1 MSPKLAAIHDELG
14 ELSVVEKLTML
25 AFAIIEDEPTTDAAI
40 AGLVTVAAIMTR
52 RLPATRRA
60 ALAFHMKSEA
70 MELGA
75 KWN

>member
-1 MSPKLAAIHDELG
+1 MSPKLEAINDELG
-14 ELSVVEKLTML
+14 QLSVVDRLVIL
-25 AFAIIEDEPTTDAAI
+25 AHAIIEDEPTADTAI
-40 AGLVTVAAIMTR
+40 AGLITVAAIMTR

-60 ALAFHMKSEA
+60 AIAFHMKSEA